1 MPFVRSQPGKK
12 PGDQQREQV
21 EQQSGLQRESGLVG
35 STGGTLHEG
44 RARPVAPTPAAPT
57 PAEKPVSRA
66 VNLSDY
72 AAANVDKTRALA
84 QRTASNVSQ
93 GARRA
98 QSRLGQAQG
107 EFRGLATQGPSL
119 REGLSEAQQIQ
130 TQAAENQ
137 LGQADVRRYQDLTQ
151 GYQGPQT
158 LGEVDTN
165 LSAILGATSQE
176 GQLATTAEG
185 QRGLLQQQV
194 GDQAGYTAGA
204 GALDASLIASQAGG
218 IQQAGRAATA
228 VGQRGLEAQAASGQQ
243 AQARA
248 TDLQEVAERAR
259 QGLQTEVGG
268 IGHDA
273 AQTAEQNKV
282 AQAADAEQ
290 FQSFIQSGGGIDK
303 SVNALN
309 TLGEALNNINVERAS
324 KGVSP
329 EFQQQMMNGEIEPGK
344 YSWQDMKSHFDRNDW
359 NDEDGEAMASEV
371 LKLIE
376 NRWKFKQAERA
387 LESQQQGMIAN
398 LTPDQQAVLER
409 RGIDMNQVLQQM
421 RAQPGQTTQ
430 GAYNADGSRQGLF
443 SDLSPWGGGV
453 GAAFQIQHRIFNNL
467 LGNDKYQG
475 SASAANPT
483 GQTLTAGYN
492 KAQGYQSLE
501 DVLNQYGVMNQLPTT
516 QADAMTQQQKQQLR
530 ALQQLATV
538 SGGKFE
544 TKE

>member
-151 GYQGPQT
+151 GYQGPQA

-204 GALDASLIASQAGG
+204 GALDASLIAGQAGG
-218 IQQAGRAATA
+218 IQQAGRAAQA
-228 VGQRGLEAQAASGQQ
+228 VGQRGLQAAESAGQLAQERTGELEQLQQQARQQLTQQFAGQEHQVQQQVEAQQ
-243 AQARA
+243 AQATEKQRA
-248 TDLQEVAERAR
+248 FQNFTQQIPQFSKV
-259 QGLQTEVGG
+259 QKSV
-268 IGHDA
+268 DA
-273 AQTAEQNKV
+273 AGQQMSSASKALAEALKYRDTRTSSNPFSSTSKKGGQRVTAARRRLAKAKAEYDKKLSEANQMAANY
-282 AQAADAEQ
+282 AQSLDPAQLGQFGLSAAD
-290 FQSFIQSGGGIDK
+290 FQGVF
-303 SVNALN
+303 
-309 TLGEALNNINVERAS
+309 RA
-324 KGVSP
+324 
-329 EFQQQMMNGEIEPGK
+329 GK
-344 YSWQDMKSHFDRNDW
+344 LDTGYVDA
-359 NDEDGEAMASEV
+359 G
-371 LKLIE
+371 L
-376 NRWKFKQAERA
+376 
-387 LESQQQGMIAN
+387 
-398 LTPDQQAVLER
+398 
-409 RGIDMNQVLQQM
+409 
-421 RAQPGQTTQ
+421 
-430 GAYNADGSRQGLF
+430 GAYEYQTYKGDDRGV
-443 SDLSPWGGGV
+443 LS
-453 GAAFQIQHRIFNNL
+453 AEDIQNRAF
-467 LGNDKYQG
+467 LGP
-475 SASAANPT
+475 SAGDVT
-483 GQTLTAGYN
+483 
-492 KAQGYQSLE
+492 AQG
-501 DVLNQYGVMNQLPTT
+501 VMTE
-516 QADAMTQQQKQQLR
+516 QQRQQLR
-530 ALQQLATV
+530 ALQQLATA
-538 SGGKFE
+538 SGGKVE
-544 TKE
+544 TKI